1 MDNGIYFN
9 ENLVTLEKKEQ
20 YFDSRLEN
28 DGQEIKME
36 KLIFLKKDSESIG
49 NYMVKSIKDS
59 NENEYF
65 LPLEENKVYG
75 ELKVVFTRKILD
87 KEILFQEKI
96 EFRRIN
102 PMEVEMK
109 VLESQFL

>member
-1 MDNGIYFN
+1 
-9 ENLVTLEKKEQ
+9 
-20 YFDSRLEN
+20 
-28 DGQEIKME
+28 
-36 KLIFLKKDSESIG
+36 
-49 NYMVKSIKDS
+49 MVKSIKDS

-75 ELKVVFTRKILD
+75 KLKIVFARKILD